1 MPHTVLRLD
10 AAAFRSP
17 VAVEIEGLD
26 DLRSSLGIDKL
37 A

>member
-1 MPHTVLRLD
+1 MSD

-17 VAVEIEGLD
+17 VAVELEGVA